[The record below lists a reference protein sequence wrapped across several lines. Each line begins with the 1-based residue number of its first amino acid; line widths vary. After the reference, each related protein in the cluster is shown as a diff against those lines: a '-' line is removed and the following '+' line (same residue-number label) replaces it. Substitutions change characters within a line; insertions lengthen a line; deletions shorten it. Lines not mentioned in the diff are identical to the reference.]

1 MSKLFGTD
9 GIRGVA
15 NRDLTPEMALR
26 LGRAAAAVIG
36 AGKRRPRVVIA
47 RDTRASGDMLASAL
61 AAGLLSAGAN
71 VIRTRVLPTPAV
83 AFLVTDL
90 GADAGA
96 VISASHNPAE
106 DNGIKFFGPDGFKL
120 SDDQEAAIEEAFD
133 RDAERPVAEG
143 LGRLEFFE
151 DVEYRYVNHALA
163 ALEGRTLEG
172 LRIVVDCAH
181 GASHQTTPE
190 AFRRAGAEAL
200 VIGAEPD
207 GLNINMGCGSVHPE
221 AVAARVT
228 EVGADLGIAHDGDAD
243 RVIAVDE
250 AGSVV
255 DGDHMLAA
263 LALEMKEAGRLAGN
277 RVVATVMANLGFKQA
292 MSREGIEV
300 LETKVGDRY
309 VLEEMRAKG
318 AAIGGEQ
325 SGHLIF
331 LDFGTTGDG
340 LITALRLAGHMAS
353 SGRKLSDIAA
363 VVTKFPQV
371 LLNVRVPSP
380 AGVES
385 SAQIIEAVEQARQS
399 LGSQGRIL
407 VRASGTEPLVR
418 IMVEAAEES
427 TAGQIARDLAGV
439 VDEMLGAGA
448 QG

>member
-151 DVEYRYVNHALA
+151 DVEDRYVNHALV

-172 LRIVVDCAH
+172 
-181 GASHQTTPE
+181 
-190 AFRRAGAEAL
+190 
-200 VIGAEPD
+200 
-207 GLNINMGCGSVHPE
+207 
-221 AVAARVT
+221 
-228 EVGADLGIAHDGDAD
+228 
-243 RVIAVDE
+243 
-250 AGSVV
+250 
-255 DGDHMLAA
+255 
-263 LALEMKEAGRLAGN
+263 
-277 RVVATVMANLGFKQA
+277 
-292 MSREGIEV
+292 
-300 LETKVGDRY
+300 
-309 VLEEMRAKG
+309 
-318 AAIGGEQ
+318 
-325 SGHLIF
+325 
-331 LDFGTTGDG
+331 
-340 LITALRLAGHMAS
+340 
-353 SGRKLSDIAA
+353 
-363 VVTKFPQV
+363 
-371 LLNVRVPSP
+371 
-380 AGVES
+380 
-385 SAQIIEAVEQARQS
+385 
-399 LGSQGRIL
+399 
-407 VRASGTEPLVR
+407 
-418 IMVEAAEES
+418 
-427 TAGQIARDLAGV
+427 
-439 VDEMLGAGA
+439 
-448 QG
+448 

>member
-36 AGKRRPRVVIA
+36 AGKQRPRVVIA

-90 GADAGA
+90 GADSGV

-120 SDDQEAAIEEAFD
+120 SDDQESAIEEAFG
-133 RDAERPVAEG
+133 REAERPVAEG

-151 DVEYRYVNHALA
+151 DVEDRYVNHALA

-172 LRIVVDCAH
+172 LKIVVDCAH

-190 AFRRAGAEAL
+190 AFRRAGAETL

-221 AVAARVT
+221 AVSARVT

-263 LALEMKEAGRLAGN
+263 LALEMKEAGRLPGN

-292 MSREGIEV
+292 MAREGIEV

-340 LITALRLAGHMAS
+340 LITALRVAGHMAS

-380 AGVES
+380 ARVEDS
-385 SAQIIEAVEQARQS
+385 TEITQAVERARQS
-399 LGSQGRIL
+399 LGSHGRVL
-407 VRASGTEPLVR
+407 VRPSGTEPLVR

-427 TAGQIARDLAGV
+427 TAGRVARDLASV
-439 VDEMLGAGA
+439 VDEKLGAGA
-448 QG
+448 PD